1 MYSLFHNFITCRTIL
16 IPQNDADFEKLVC
29 GFDVFWG
36 RDVTK
41 ILLG

>member
-36 RDVTK
+36 RDVK
-41 ILLG
+41 KKLFG